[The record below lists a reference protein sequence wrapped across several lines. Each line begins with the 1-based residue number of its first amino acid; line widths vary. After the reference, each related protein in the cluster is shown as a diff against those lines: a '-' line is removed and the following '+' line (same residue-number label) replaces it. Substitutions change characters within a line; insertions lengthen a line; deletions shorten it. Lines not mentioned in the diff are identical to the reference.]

1 MKNNKGFTLIEL
13 MAVITIIAIIIAIA
27 VPSYINITNS
37 TNEKMYQNKV
47 TTIIA
52 KAEEYASDN
61 NIDNTSLSV
70 AKLIEEGY
78 LEPDNTNGAENELIT
93 NPKGGYMDCNIV
105 NIAKLDGEYNIT
117 VDSNNDCTMASN
129 DNITSNITIYAYPI
143 KNNTLGTSLGSNSST
158 QWSNQDVLLYA
169 DLGKVKN
176 DIKSNNIT
184 WSAGASSQTKSNGI
198 IEGATANYN
207 DYANEILVSASVFL
221 NTKYQ
226 MSIELNNGIITKTV
240 SVKID
245 KEKPYVDATV
255 NDKWSNGNKDILI
268 TGSDGTGSGVD
279 KFYIGTTKTIPS
291 INQFNI
297 TSVNNQTTQKLDV
310 GTYYIYSKDL
320 AGNIS
325 DAKEIQINNVDKTG
339 PVCKYAVVPTTFT
352 YNSKSYPWSHDDIT
366 LTYGCS
372 TDSQSGCKTTD
383 FTKTY
388 NAYANETINW
398 TIEDNIGNKTNCSQS
413 VEIKID
419 KTQPTITANSNPISL
434 GNQDYNFLSNV
445 KYSFGQGSGTT
456 TCDPAVS
463 RKTGSYNVTCT
474 AAGNNGLNTPVTFL
488 ARHSYTGTYHY
499 VSRTCD
505 GESNC
510 HGCDSCAC
518 TCGNVWC
525 YFDGRLVGDRC
536 CGCDVTCH
544 SYRCCD
550 HYSYDCSYGYYTCDL
565 GGSLSGSTCYY

>member
-221 NTKYQ
+221 NTEYQ
-226 MSIELNNGIITKTV
+226 MSIELNNGIVTKTV

-325 DAKEIQINNVDKTG
+325 EAKEIQINNVDKTG

-352 YNSKSYPWSHDDIT
+352 YNSISYPWSHEDIT

-419 KTQPTITANSNPISL
+419 KTDPVIKATADPLSL
-434 GNQDYNFLSNV
+434 GDGDYNFISNV
-445 KYSFGQGSGTT
+445 TYSFGKQSGGTT
-456 TCDPAVS
+456 TCDPAIS
-463 RKTGSYNVTCT
+463 NKSGSYNVTCT

-488 ARHSYTGTYHY
+488 TRHSYPGTYNSKTCQRETGTYPY
-499 VSRTCD
+499 SCCD
-505 GESNC
+505 GTGIPCKTLSCDHDPREC
-510 HGCDSCAC
+510 HMIDTSC
-518 TCGNVWC
+518 CGN
-525 YFDGRLVGDRC
+525 F
-536 CGCDVTCH
+536 VTCTGH
-544 SYRCCD
+544 NYEP
-550 HYSYDCSYGYYTCDL
+550 YDCPYYTCPN
-565 GGSLSGSTCYY
+565 GGNPSGSTCYY